1 MLRALNSTI
10 ITGLLMLN
18 NKKLGNE
25 CSRTGLVAQRGD
37 VVPSPQHDWMTPTSL
52 YLHPCVIPLVLSTA
66 VM

>member
-1 MLRALNSTI
+1 
-10 ITGLLMLN
+10 MLN
-18 NKKLGNE
+18 NKKLGSE